1 MTVIPIKY
9 WLDKT
14 LIDIIY
20 ESELGA
26 RGMLSYICVHR
37 VKFGG
42 VEEGVIPKYSWVGLK
57 IPKFALLMQNFHT
70 HTHHHNN
77 VR

>member
-42 VEEGVIPKYSWVGLK
+42 GGGNPK
-57 IPKFALLMQNFHT
+57 I
-70 HTHHHNN
+70 
-77 VR
+77 